1 MEGKIVIEK
10 RQNRSKIL
18 DATLMIKM
26 GKKTIFQQSTSGKGR
41 RIFSQGMAKNQWHY
55 SHYDDG
61 GAALKMEKQHFFSD
75 FQAVLFLSRQVLS
88 TYCKRHHSSHHQD
101 DILHMMSK
109 NLQWIYR
116 VTKEIFISTSSQRRR
131 ELHQEKSFR
140 RHGSLLFVLFTT
152 LMLQKQQYYYSGSS
166 IIGIMAFKNIK

>member
-1 MEGKIVIEK
+1 
-10 RQNRSKIL
+10 
-18 DATLMIKM
+18 MIKM
-26 GKKTIFQQSTSGKGR
+26 EKNNFSTVHIRKR
-41 RIFSQGMAKNQWHY
+41 EEEFFSQGMAKNQWHY

-88 TYCKRHHSSHHQD
+88 TYCKRHHSTHHQD